1 MTSDNLLQ
9 GLNNIGSI
17 NSNRVN
23 LLDDEELWKSIESSI
38 KTRREQDHGYANVI
52 YEGLLQQIHDFENT
66 LNADEEIAAYLSSF
80 GQTMLIQ
87 INKVS
92 YLDPFFIIFY
102 GSNFDDGRQ
111 VRLVQHTTQ
120 LNVLFTSIKLNPEE
134 KRVVRRIG
142 FCIANE
148 HKDTNID

>member
-1 MTSDNLLQ
+1 MNSDDLWN
-9 GLNNIGSI
+9 I
-17 NSNRVN
+17 NSNKRQ
-23 LLDDEELWKSIESSI
+23 LDLEKSIESSRKAKRDQEMI
-38 KTRREQDHGYANVI
+38 NHGYANII
-52 YEGLLQQIHDFENT
+52 YEGLLQQIRDFENT

-148 HKDTNID
+148 HKDINID

>member
-1 MTSDNLLQ
+1 MNSDDLLR
-9 GLNNIGSI
+9 SI
-17 NSNRVN
+17 NSNRRH
-23 LLDDEELWKSIESSI
+23 DEELLKSIGSSI
-38 KTRREQDHGYANVI
+38 KARREQDHGYANVI
-52 YEGLLQQIHDFENT
+52 YEGLLQQIRDFENT

-148 HKDTNID
+148 HKDMD